1 MSKYTI
7 GVDFGTQSGRA
18 VLVQVS
24 NGHIVAQAEAP
35 YAHGLLESQLPNG
48 TPLPRGFVLQD
59 PMDYIRILECVVPAL
74 LLRGGVCKQDV
85 IGITIDATACSLVAV
100 DENWIPLC
108 QKAEFQS
115 DPHAYLKL
123 WKHHPS
129 QEAEHINHVISQRR
143 ESFIEDYGGRCHA
156 EWMFPKIL
164 ETLHHSPA
172 VYQAAYRFMEV
183 ADWLTTLLCGQ
194 ERHNSCAA
202 SYKAFWKKADG
213 YPTTDFFAAID
224 PRLTNVVTHKLGGE
238 VQSIGTRAGCLTFSG
253 AQMLELCEGT
263 AVCVAHTDAHVAP
276 PAVGSTSPGEMLL
289 IIGTSTCNMLLDTE
303 YRAVPGICGV
313 AADGI
318 VPGLYAYEAGQS
330 AVGDLLNWVVS
341 QVGAG
346 HTHATLTEKAATLR
360 PGESGLVML
369 DWLGGNRSI
378 LSNTE
383 LTGLVMGLTLQ
394 TRPEELYRAAIEA
407 TAFGQRII
415 LENFREHGVPVHRL
429 CACGGISQKNPLLMQ
444 IYADVL
450 QMPIQVSACDQ
461 IPAVGGAIFASV
473 AAGAENGGYDDIH
486 TATQAMHQNYDRVYV
501 PNAANAAI
509 YDRLY
514 QLYRTLYFQ
523 FGRESSFMADLHA
536 IQQQS
541 AKE

>member
-24 NGHIVAQAEAP
+24 NGNIVAQAEAP
-35 YAHGLLESQLPNG
+35 YAHGLLENQLPDG

-59 PMDYIRILECVVPAL
+59 PMDYIRILEHLVPAL
-74 LLRGGVCKQDV
+74 LLRGGVCAQDV

-100 DENWIPLC
+100 DENWVPLC
-108 QKAEFQS
+108 QKPEFRS
-115 DPHAYLKL
+115 EPHAYLKL

-129 QEAEHINHVISQRR
+129 QEAEHINNVIAQRK

-156 EWMFPKIL
+156 EWLFPKLL
-164 ETLHHSPA
+164 ETLRNAPA
-172 VYQAAYRFMEV
+172 VYRAAHRFIEV

-194 ERHNSCAA
+194 ERRNSCAA
-202 SYKAFWKKADG
+202 SYKAFWKKSIG
-213 YPTTDFFAAID
+213 YPSDDFFAAID
-224 PRLTNVVTHKLGGE
+224 PQLEHVVADKLGGE
-238 VQSIGTRAGCLTFSG
+238 VQSIGTRAGCLTTTG
-253 AQMLELCEGT
+253 AQMLGLCEGT

-276 PAVGSTSPGEMLL
+276 PAVGSTASGEMLL
-289 IIGTSTCNMLLDTE
+289 IIGTSTCNMLLDAE
-303 YRAVPGICGV
+303 YRVVPGICGV

-330 AVGDLLNWVVS
+330 AVGDLLNWVVT

-346 HTHATLTEKAATLR
+346 HTHASLTEKAAALR

-378 LSNTE
+378 LADTE

-415 LENFREHGVPVHRL
+415 LENFREHGIPVHQL
-429 CACGGISQKNPLLMQ
+429 CACGGISKKNPLFMQ

-450 QMPIQVSACDQ
+450 QMPIRVSACDQ
-461 IPAVGGAIFASV
+461 IPATGGAIFAAV

-486 TATQAMHQNYDRVYV
+486 TAAQAMHQPYDRVYT
-501 PNAANAAI
+501 PIAANAAI

-514 QLYRTLYFQ
+514 RLYRDLYFQ
-523 FGRESSFMADLHA
+523 FGKESPFMSDLRA
-536 IQQQS
+536 IQQH
-541 AKE
+541 AIKE